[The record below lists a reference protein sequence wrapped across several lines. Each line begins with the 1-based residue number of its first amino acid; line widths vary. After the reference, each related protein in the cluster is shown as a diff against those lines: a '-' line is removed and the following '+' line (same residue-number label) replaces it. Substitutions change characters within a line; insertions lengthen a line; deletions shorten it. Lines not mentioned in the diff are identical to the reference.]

1 MAATDLNANLDM
13 AGLFSL
19 KGRAALI
26 TGASRGIGRHAAQL
40 FSNAGA
46 VVALAG
52 RDTAKLA
59 ELAQYLQSLGRDAV
73 HVHLD
78 LENQESISA
87 AFDEATQLLGRPL
100 DLLLNNAGV
109 LQLGRFLDQA
119 PEEMAK
125 VLDINLKG
133 AFLVA
138 QQGARR
144 MAASGGGSIINVAST
159 SGLRAGGQTA
169 SYGASK
175 AGVIQMTEI
184 AALELAGKGI
194 RVNAIAPGNV
204 RTGMYDAIQGHGLEE
219 SISKRIPMGRFGMAS
234 ELDGALLLLA
244 SDAGSYITGVTI
256 PVDGGQVLSWM

>member
-1 MAATDLNANLDM
+1 MTSGNLKTNAEL
-13 AGLFSL
+13 GELFTL
-19 KGRAALI
+19 KGRVALI

-46 VVALAG
+46 AVAVAG
-52 RDTAKLA
+52 RDTTKLS
-59 ELAQYLQSLGRDAV
+59 ELVKQLKSQGRQAV

-78 LENQESISA
+78 LEHQKSIGA
-87 AFDEATQLLGRPL
+87 AFDEATKLLGQPL

-109 LQLGRFLDQA
+109 LQMGRFLEQQ
-119 PEEMAK
+119 PEEVGR

-138 QQGARR
+138 QEGAKH
-144 MAASGGGSIINVAST
+144 MAKSGGGSIINVAST

-175 AGVIQMTEI
+175 AGVIQMTQI
-184 AALELAGKGI
+184 AALELARKGV
-194 RVNAIAPGNV
+194 RVNAIAPGNMA
-204 RTGMYDAIQGHGLEE
+204 TGMYEEIQGHGLEE
-219 SISKRIPMGRFGMAS
+219 SINKRIPMGRFGLPS

-244 SDAGSYITGVTI
+244 SNAGSYITGVTI
-256 PVDGGQVLSWM
+256 PVDGGQILSWM